1 VSILR
6 LVPAGVSAVIR
17 SCAKLTSL
25 QLQQCVGPF
34 HATDMLHS
42 SSVQQQI
49 SSAGQLA
56 QQQHHW
62 QLSTLQLDGPPTQA
76 TDQQLLQLLAVPSQS
91 NLVNSGQTWSTLVN
105 LCLVRVRGLSDALL
119 YALAAARCSLQH
131 LKLQDCYT
139 CNSSSSSSVQ
149 AQPDPCSGSTAAGV
163 VLRPSFSE
171 GALLQLLQ
179 HCCQSSLKSLQL
191 RHAVSPLSI
200 TFVAQAV
207 AAAPL
212 LQLLVLD
219 ACDLPRN
226 GAFELEASPHGALQA
241 VHVSCL
247 QDSTPAA
254 CAAVPLVSSHTG
266 GGGEGGAISVDRPV

>member
-1 VSILR
+1 VLSPL
-6 LVPAGVSAVIR
+6 AGVSAVIR

-34 HATDMLHS
+34 NAADILHGS
-42 SSVQQQI
+42 SIPQDNSTN
-49 SSAGQLA
+49 SSAGKPQQQQQ
-56 QQQHHW
+56 QQQHRW
-62 QLSTLQLDGPPTQA
+62 QLSTLQLDGPPTEA

-119 YALAAARCSLQH
+119 YALAAAHCSLQH

-139 CNSSSSSSVQ
+139 YSNERSSSSVQ
-149 AQPDPCSGSTAAGV
+149 ARHDLRSGNTAAAGAS
-163 VLRPSFSE
+163 LRPAFSE

-179 HCCQSSLKSLQL
+179 CSCHSSLKSLQL
-191 RHAVSPLSI
+191 RHAVSPLGI
-200 TFVAQAV
+200 NFVAQAV

-226 GAFELEASPHGALQA
+226 GAFELEASPHSALQA

-247 QDSTPAA
+247 QDRWFLA
-254 CAAVPLVSSHTG
+254 CAAVPVVSPQRD
-266 GGGEGGAISVDRPV
+266 ADDCC